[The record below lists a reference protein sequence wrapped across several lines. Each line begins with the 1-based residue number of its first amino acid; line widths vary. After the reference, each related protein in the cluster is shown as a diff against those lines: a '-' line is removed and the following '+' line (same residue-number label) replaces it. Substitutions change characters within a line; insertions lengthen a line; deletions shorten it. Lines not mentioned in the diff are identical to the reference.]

1 MGNNSDFL
9 PEQGSFNSV
18 GLEKI
23 ILSHHHIFLKTGFI
37 EPKILKSIGFFYY
50 QEWGHRDLKTLTRL
64 SFLIIIEGRDN
75 TISLPPI

>member
-1 MGNNSDFL
+1 VGNNSDFL

-37 EPKILKSIGFFYY
+37 EPKILKSIGFF
-50 QEWGHRDLKTLTRL
+50 
-64 SFLIIIEGRDN
+64 IIRNGDIE
-75 TISLPPI
+75 I